1 MKTVFISSTQ
11 YLTVWRLVIYQGK
24 VLKVAKYGN
33 KKLSAKYLTRQ
44 YSYLAN
50 LFRIVW
56 LSHGLVKDYVVIHAF
71 ISVLF

>member
-33 KKLSAKYLTRQ
+33 KKLSVKYLTRQ

-50 LFRIVW
+50 LFRIV
-56 LSHGLVKDYVVIHAF
+56 
-71 ISVLF
+71 